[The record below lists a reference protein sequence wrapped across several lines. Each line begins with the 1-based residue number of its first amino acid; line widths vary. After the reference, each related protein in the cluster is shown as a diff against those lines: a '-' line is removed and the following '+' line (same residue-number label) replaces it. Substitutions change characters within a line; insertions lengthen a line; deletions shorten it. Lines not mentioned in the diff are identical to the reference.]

1 MHRNL
6 TRNCKS
12 CRLRSFVYTYIK
24 EKKIKA
30 EWNIR
35 NDLVVWGRR
44 KRNRYPGIKKLGL
57 KSFDAS
63 KNRWYSLIIFFTL
76 VPAKNSIS
84 LFVCIYTRDLHALN
98 NCRKNNR
105 KLYLVNRGIRRKY
118 DGQLVYLFTKKR
130 RKICR
135 ENIRIHRVEFL
146 TIELAYDTVDHHS
159 NCMYKK
165 DRDTRILILSG

>member
-1 MHRNL
+1 M
-6 TRNCKS
+6 
-12 CRLRSFVYTYIK
+12 
-24 EKKIKA
+24 
-30 EWNIR
+30 
-35 NDLVVWGRR
+35 RR
-44 KRNRYPGIKKLGL
+44 KIVDILLLFSSLWYPL
-57 KSFDAS
+57 KIVYLCSCV
-63 KNRWYSLIIFFTL
+63 YI
-76 VPAKNSIS
+76 
-84 LFVCIYTRDLHALN
+84 RDLHALN

-105 KLYLVNRGIRRKY
+105 KLFLVNRGIRRKY

-165 DRDTRILILSG
+165 KDRDTRILILSG